1 MGKTE
6 LTTEIR
12 FMEIEQRKVNDRV
25 VSGYAAV
32 FNQWSKPIYGYFREK
47 IDPAAFK
54 NTDYADCVAL
64 FNHDNDNVLART
76 ASKTLKLSVDEI
88 GLRFEFEMP
97 NTTTGND
104 LLELMKRGDIS
115 QCSFAFDVDS
125 ELWEESKENGL
136 YEDRTIMSIPHL
148 FDVSLVT
155 RPAYPQTSVDIKQRS
170 EQRQLPPPTPED
182 KVQDWYYAE
191 MMLGL
196 K

>member
-1 MGKTE
+1 MEKTN

-12 FMEIEQRKVNDRV
+12 FMEIEQRAVNDRV

-32 FNQWSKPIYGYFREK
+32 FNQWSKPLFGYFRER
-47 IDPAAFK
+47 IDTNAFK
-54 NTDYADCVAL
+54 NTDFSDCVAL

-76 ASKTLKLSVDEI
+76 QSKTLKLSVDEI

-115 QCSFAFDVDS
+115 QCSFAFNVDA
-125 ELWEESKENGL
+125 EMWEDSKEKGL
-136 YEDRTIMSIPHL
+136 TEDRTIMSIPQL

-170 EQRQLPPPTPED
+170 EQRQLPGQAPED